1 MIKIYQK
8 YLIQK
13 FITIFFMTFFIFSI
27 LGFIMGIIQELKF
40 FSELNVNFYFPI
52 MLVLLDLPS
61 LLFQIIPFIIILTV
75 IFLFLKLEENGELI
89 TFKNNGLNNFKVLN
103 ILSSTSL
110 IIGILMVIIF
120 YNLSAILK
128 FNYLNIKQN
137 YTNDGKYLAS
147 ITENGL
153 WIKDQINDKVTFINA
168 KKIENNY
175 LLNVD
180 ILQLDENFDYL
191 NSIFVDKVNIKN
203 EMWIL
208 EKPLIVKKD
217 NSTNSLD
224 EMRILTN
231 FNYQKINNLY
241 SDLNSLTLW
250 GLIDLKND
258 YKDVNYSTTEID
270 YQIQRVAA
278 FPIYLAIMSILSIT
292 MMMNI
297 NRNSSKFFII
307 TLGVFL
313 SVIIY
318 YMFDFFGIIGKNEKI
333 PLILSIWGPLSIL
346 IIISIIGLIKI
357 DEK

>member
-1 MIKIYQK
+1 
-8 YLIQK
+8 
-13 FITIFFMTFFIFSI
+13 
-27 LGFIMGIIQELKF
+27 MGIIQELKF